1 MMGVKVARKAADA
14 FSFVNCEVKQSDE
27 LSLLPV
33 GKVVGN
39 GRKKSGAQNYLCKG
53 CNYVEQ
59 MDKIY
64 KS

>member
-1 MMGVKVARKAADA
+1 
-14 FSFVNCEVKQSDE
+14 
-27 LSLLPV
+27 
-33 GKVVGN
+33 VGN